1 MITQMVDL
9 NQFHQRARQIRARV
23 PVILSQWGLLP
34 KFNRW
39 RLTQD
44 PETGLVVFFAVLNTR
59 YIATH
64 AATPFSDYFDP
75 RLLHDLANDLR
86 VQIVSCNSDGLRY
99 AFILDRGSVGKL
111 PTHIDFPFLDGD
123 RLRVGVVYTDEPVPG
138 LINPQTVHAPPINVE
153 IVDDHTLVSRGV
165 GAFLKVFDDIKLKGD
180 AASKL
185 SAQGLPDVVVIDEEG
200 FNKRVEEHKANWQ
213 RSNRIR
219 RLFNK
224 SAQ

>member
-64 AATPFSDYFDP
+64 TTTSFSDYFDP
-75 RLLHDLANDLR
+75 RLLHDLANDLH

-123 RLRVGVVYTDEPVPG
+123 RLRVGVVYNNEPVPG
-138 LINPQTVHAPPINVE
+138 LINPQTVQAPPIKVE
-153 IVDDHTLVSRGV
+153 VVDDHTLVSRGV
-165 GAFLKVFDDIKLKGD
+165 GAFLKVFDDIKLRDD
-180 AASKL
+180 AALKL
-185 SAQGLPDVVVIDEEG
+185 SAQGLPDVVVIDAEG
-200 FNKRVEEHKANWQ
+200 FNKRVAEHKVNLQ
-213 RSNRIR
+213 RKNRIR
-219 RLFNK
+219 RMYTK
-224 SAQ
+224 PVK